1 MIKQTKEL
9 GDKGEDFT
17 AQWLEKQ
24 GFTICARNYR
34 KRWGEI
40 DVVASKD
47 ELLVFVEVKTRKDKY
62 FPISETV
69 TYSKQKKLIRTAH
82 SFVLE
87 HNIQDKVLRFD
98 IAALTSNGTHYEM
111 TYIPNAFN

>member
-1 MIKQTKEL
+1 MIKPTKEL
-9 GDKGEDFT
+9 GNNGEEFT
-17 AQWLEKQ
+17 AQWLERQ

-40 DVVASKD
+40 DVVACKGD
-47 ELLVFVEVKTRKDKY
+47 LVVFVEVKTRKSTY
-62 FPISETV
+62 FPISATV
-69 TYSKQKKLIRTAH
+69 TYGKQQKLIRTAQ
-82 SFVLE
+82 SFILE

-98 IAALTSNGTHYEM
+98 IAALTSNGTNYEM